1 MPRGSQTSQYK
12 DPPSVNPLCGT
23 PGVNRRYPYREPDSF
38 PIWHQRQADV
48 IPAYPPPRPKIAAIF
63 NEERQCAKSTEDT
76 DDGYDEC
83 QSSDDSSEIDRNNV
97 VGIYKHQGAESLANY
112 YIASTDSHEIE

>member
-1 MPRGSQTSQYK
+1 M
-12 DPPSVNPLCGT
+12 
-23 PGVNRRYPYREPDSF
+23 
-38 PIWHQRQADV
+38 

-97 VGIYKHQGAESLANY
+97 VKVYKHQSAESFANY
-112 YIASTDSHEIE
+112 HIASTDSHEIE